1 MAEKAL
7 VFSMPQEVLLMVKT
21 GNMKSEGITEAVTI
35 SMRSGAWNPA
45 ITATNN
51 KFVLKLKYSITHF
64 TMRKKTTTKSK
75 QQVKAVEPKMTMPC
89 RITIRLTEEQMKQVA
104 NNAALKGHKPSAYC
118 RQVILGRKVRDLSP
132 DTRSFRQTPQ
142 EFYVNILNQKRVTD
156 CQMFS
161 IKELNRST
169 VKQSVVVHPAF

>member
-1 MAEKAL
+1 M
-7 VFSMPQEVLLMVKT
+7 
-21 GNMKSEGITEAVTI
+21 TI

-89 RITIRLTEEQMKQVA
+89 RITIRLTEEQMKLVA

-132 DTRSFRQTPQ
+132 DTRSYRQTLT
-142 EFYVNILNQKRVTD
+142 NLGNNLNQLVRHMNTNGSNKNDIAKAMAMVTD
-156 CQMFS
+156 
-161 IKELNRST
+161 IKQLKSNLDKS
-169 VKQSVVVHPAF
+169 